1 MSGVY
6 SWLVFV
12 VFREPDSVD
21 VLNECKNRDFR
32 EIIRSEK
39 VGFGWLIE
47 FDLEK
52 FKLEQ
57 NGVLKWLD
65 CESTFTR

>member
-1 MSGVY
+1 MNVRTVI
-6 SWLVFV
+6 L
-12 VFREPDSVD
+12 
-21 VLNECKNRDFR
+21 

-52 FKLEQ
+52 FKLEASRICEQ

>member
-1 MSGVY
+1 MNVRTVI
-6 SWLVFV
+6 L
-12 VFREPDSVD
+12 
-21 VLNECKNRDFR
+21 

-52 FKLEQ
+52 FKLEASRICEQ

-65 CESTFTR
+65 CESTSTR